1 VSIWHWNINGLNA
14 ILERGDLQEF
24 LKKADPTII
33 CFNEIKVDVEKM
45 DKMNYHKQIPSEYEQ
60 FWNFCRVKKGYAGT
74 AILTKVKPIS
84 VTYDLGIAKH
94 DGEGRVVTAEFKE
107 FILVETYVPNSGDG
121 LSRLKYRVDEWD
133 RDFQAYLHKLRNDKH
148 KPVIITGDL
157 NVAHQEIDVFDPKGK
172 EKIAGY
178 TPQER
183 ESFDKFLKE
192 GFVDTFRH
200 FHPEKKQ
207 FSFWSAR
214 SGARK
219 EDKGWRLDYFLIN
232 KEHMGMVTDSSIH
245 GEY

>member
-1 VSIWHWNINGLNA
+1 MSIWHWNINGLNA

-84 VTYDLGIAKH
+84 VTYDLGITKH

-178 TPQER
+178 TP
-183 ESFDKFLKE
+183 
-192 GFVDTFRH
+192 
-200 FHPEKKQ
+200 
-207 FSFWSAR
+207 
-214 SGARK
+214 
-219 EDKGWRLDYFLIN
+219 
-232 KEHMGMVTDSSIH
+232 
-245 GEY
+245 

>member
-1 VSIWHWNINGLNA
+1 
-14 ILERGDLQEF
+14 
-24 LKKADPTII
+24 
-33 CFNEIKVDVEKM
+33 
-45 DKMNYHKQIPSEYEQ
+45 
-60 FWNFCRVKKGYAGT
+60 
-74 AILTKVKPIS
+74 
-84 VTYDLGIAKH
+84 
-94 DGEGRVVTAEFKE
+94 
-107 FILVETYVPNSGDG
+107 VPNSGDG